1 MAAHDFK
8 QIDTKTRILDAAE
21 TLFAQNGYKQTSI
34 KVLARRARVNQAAVN
49 YHFGSKNA
57 LVEKVIARRLSL
69 INDLRM
75 EKLREVE
82 EAALRQG
89 GKPAVRDLLRA
100 FIEPVFSGTQ
110 TMETGKCL
118 LLIEGRAFADPDEA
132 IRNTFIRHFTP
143 VFTRFS
149 ELMAEALPGLP
160 EGVRQ
165 WRLHFVVGALAHALR
180 VCGSQPPMPG
190 IFPPAHHA
198 EQVVNLLV
206 TFLVGGMNAPS
217 LLENQPAHT
226 TAARLP

>member
-1 MAAHDFK
+1 MVDHDGK

-21 TLFAQNGYKQTSI
+21 TLFAQNGYQQTSI
-34 KVLARRARVNQAAVN
+34 KALARRARVNQAAVN

-75 EKLREVE
+75 EKLREVA

-100 FIEPVFSGTQ
+100 FIEPVFSVTQ
-110 TMETGKCL
+110 SMEKGKCL
-118 LLIEGRAFADPDEA
+118 LLIEGRAFADPDET
-132 IRNTFIRHFTP
+132 IRNTFIRHFRP

-160 EGVRQ
+160 EEVRQ
-165 WRLHFVVGALAHALR
+165 WRLHFVVGAMAHALR
-180 VCGSQPPMPG
+180 VCGSQPRMPG

-198 EQVVNLLV
+198 EQVVDLLV
-206 TFLVGGMNAPS
+206 TFLAGGMQAPCPP
-217 LLENQPAHT
+217 ENQPAPMT
-226 TAARLP
+226 VSRLP